1 MNYMFD
7 IKYAWRLL
15 IRSWGHSLLCVGVV
29 ALSVGL
35 ALWSYSIAY
44 SQAFKPL
51 GFPGSE
57 TWYSIE
63 IATDAKAVARP
74 VVDAY
79 TYQEIQSRNTGVDYI
94 GAFSA
99 RPMLLSEGQASSSLR
114 GAAITPGLLAATKVK
129 PLLGRVFDDAD
140 AAAGATAVVV
150 LSHAAWKNYFAADA
164 NIVGREARINTQPV
178 RVVGVMPEDFF
189 AFQDFEV
196 WMPLRQDSLAQPD
209 ASVPP
214 LSPIVRLEKSASAD
228 SLKNGMNQAVKDVN
242 KRYPDLFNPERN
254 LQLIPAMRM
263 MTHQLVVPVMIVVFL
278 SMAILVLGCVNI
290 SQIFIARFLER
301 SRELALRAAL
311 GASRARLIRQC
322 LVETA
327 LIVMLGLIGGYGL
340 AMVGVGWAQELGDF
354 LARVGGIGRIAN
366 TVELRPTDLLV
377 AVAIAV
383 IVWLL
388 STLIPAWKI
397 AHQDAAI
404 ALGGSGKG
412 AAVRGSMKGT
422 RVLVALQVLI
432 SCLVLVICGNLV
444 FAVNTEV
451 NKPNGLNIEQV
462 LVSTSATTFDQKYN
476 VLNDRLQ
483 YWDELEAAVKARAPG
498 ASVAFATATPTL
510 PRSVAV
516 AIETREGATN
526 QGALML
532 PVVVV
537 SDGYFDL
544 LGIKTRSGRFFDRTD
559 NTDSLPVAVVDEI
572 TASRYWPNQS
582 AIGKRIQLSP
592 SENGPW
598 LTVVGIASS
607 VAGQPY
613 TPQIGAIY
621 RPIRQAL
628 PNAFQ
633 LLARVPKSAGDGRT
647 ALRAAAYEVDRDLA
661 LFNLQRLDEY
671 TTAISLSY
679 KSMIPIFITITLIT
693 GLLAA
698 TGLFSLI
705 SRSVVQRTHEV
716 GIRRALG
723 ASPRQS
729 ISMFLRQ
736 GWIYMGVGV
745 FGVGIGVVA
754 TSLISK
760 MFTNILDHIGLVTTV
775 VFALIALVIFAAS
788 YLPARRALAMEPGD
802 ALRYE

>member
-44 SQAFKPL
+44 SQAFKEL

-57 TWYSIE
+57 SWYSIE
-63 IATDAKAVARP
+63 IAADAKAVARP

-129 PLLGRVFDDAD
+129 PSLGRVFDDAD

-150 LSHAAWKNYFAADA
+150 LSHAAWKNYFAGDA

-209 ASVPP
+209 ASVLP
-214 LSPIVRLEKSASAD
+214 LSPIVRLEKGASVD
-228 SLKNGMNQAVKDVN
+228 SLVNGMNQAVKDVN

-327 LIVMLGLIGGYGL
+327 LIVVLGLFGGYGL

-383 IVWLL
+383 LVWLL

-397 AHQDAAI
+397 AHQDAAV

-462 LVSTSATTFDQKYN
+462 LLSTSPTTFDQKYSAPN
-476 VLNDRLQ
+476 ERLQ
-483 YWDELEAAVKARAPG
+483 YWDELEAAVKTRAPG

-510 PRSVAV
+510 PKNVAV
-516 AIETREGATN
+516 AIEAREGATN
-526 QGALML
+526 QGTLTL

-572 TASRYWPNQS
+572 TASRYWPDQS

-598 LTVVGIASS
+598 LTVVGIASGVS
-607 VAGQPY
+607 GQPY
-613 TPQIGAIY
+613 TPQIGVIY

-671 TTAISLSY
+671 TTAVSLSY

-723 ASPRQS
+723 ASPRQA